1 MRKLPVIGA
10 IALAAGCAV
19 SDQSPEAQC
28 RYLVREEGFQ
38 WVRDIKSAPADGGT
52 AVTME
57 MKDLFA
63 RSFNA
68 TCIYTDG
75 KRRWAEPLPS
85 NAVRDTFG
93 LSVR

>member
-1 MRKLPVIGA
+1 MRKLLLIGA

-19 SDQSPEAQC
+19 DQSPEAQC
-28 RYLVREEGFQ
+28 RYFVREEGLR
-38 WVRDIKSAPADGGT
+38 WVRDIKSAPAAGGGT
-52 AVTME
+52 AVTMQME
-57 MKDLFA
+57 DVLN

-93 LSVR
+93 RSIH